1 MLSRSLL
8 TRANV
13 NRVFTRGASS
23 IPAVDVEHFT
33 SGWNIDD
40 IENYAKP
47 GFYNVHTFNKISE
60 KVRSIIFISREE
72 CVGMN

>member
-13 NRVFTRGASS
+13 NRVFIRGASS

-60 KVRSIIFISREE
+60 KVRNIILIPEKNAL
-72 CVGMN
+72 G